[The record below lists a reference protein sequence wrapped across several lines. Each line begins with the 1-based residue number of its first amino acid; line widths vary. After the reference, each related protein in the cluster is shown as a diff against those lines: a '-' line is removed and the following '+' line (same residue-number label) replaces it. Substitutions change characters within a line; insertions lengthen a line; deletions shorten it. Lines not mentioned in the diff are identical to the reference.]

1 MTSEQTYPSVFKV
14 GLVQMSPKPLDPAYN
29 FSVAVAHI
37 QDAASQGAS
46 LVVLPEYHLTS
57 WVPDDP
63 KFASLASKA
72 WDYTLKYQEIAKDLN
87 INIVP
92 GTIVTTDPNSTSNS
106 KAPQQEIP
114 KPDADDFAILE
125 GGSASAPLLFN
136 VAPFISQTGELL
148 GLYTKANL
156 WLPEREY
163 LTAHPPVSPPAST
176 TTTTTTT
183 TTTGTRPAAR
193 EPHNSSSS
201 SRHSVIQTPL
211 GPVGILTCWDLA
223 FPEAFRALIRQG
235 ARMII
240 IPSFWLNTDI
250 PLEARK
256 YSEDTEST
264 FLRATLVSR
273 AFENTCAV
281 VFCNAGGPAEEGYIG
296 LSQVAMPLLGVV
308 PGSFAGPEA
317 GMRIVEVDMNAVDI
331 AETAYGVRADLANPD
346 WHYGDG

>member
-1 MTSEQTYPSVFKV
+1 MTSEQTYFRV
-14 GLVQMSPKPLDPAYN
+14 GLVQMYPKPLDPAYN

-63 KFASLASKA
+63 KFAPLASKA
-72 WDYTLKYQEIAKDLN
+72 WDYILKYQVVAKELS

-92 GTIVTTDPNSTSNS
+92 GTIVTTDPNSTSHP
-106 KAPQQEIP
+106 KEAQEIP
-114 KPDADDFAILE
+114 KPYVDDFAAPE
-125 GGSASAPLLFN
+125 GGSASGPLLFN
-136 VAPFISQTGELL
+136 VAPFISHTGELL
-148 GLYTKANL
+148 GLYTKTNL

-163 LTAHPPVSPPAST
+163 LTAHPPVSPLAGPH
-176 TTTTTTT
+176 

-193 EPHNSSSS
+193 EPHNSSS

-240 IPSFWLNTDI
+240 IPSFWLSTDM

-264 FLRATLVSR
+264 FLKAALVSR
-273 AFENTCAV
+273 AFENTCAII
-281 VFCNAGGPAEEGYIG
+281 FCNAGGPAEEGYIG
-296 LSQVAMPLLGVV
+296 LSQVALPLLGVV
-308 PGSFAGPEA
+308 PGGFAGPEA
-317 GMRIVEVDMNAVDI
+317 GMRIVEVDMNAVEI
-331 AETAYGVRADLANPD
+331 AEKAYGVRADLANPG
-346 WHYGDG
+346 WHYGDR